1 MITEL
6 EMIHYA
12 NKMMQFCDE
21 QEFCSKCPFDM
32 GYNCIFK
39 EYAPSSWSPD
49 FVKRKMLK
57 YKNKEVENER
67 KKKKKSVLHGL
78 AIIPV
83 RQRQD
88 EKKSCRLRRN
98 TEKII

>member
-12 NKMMQFCDE
+12 NKMRQFCDE

-39 EYAPSSWSPD
+39 EYTPSSWSPD

-57 YKNKEVENER
+57 YKNKEV
-67 KKKKKSVLHGL
+67 
-78 AIIPV
+78 
-83 RQRQD
+83 
-88 EKKSCRLRRN
+88 
-98 TEKII
+98 